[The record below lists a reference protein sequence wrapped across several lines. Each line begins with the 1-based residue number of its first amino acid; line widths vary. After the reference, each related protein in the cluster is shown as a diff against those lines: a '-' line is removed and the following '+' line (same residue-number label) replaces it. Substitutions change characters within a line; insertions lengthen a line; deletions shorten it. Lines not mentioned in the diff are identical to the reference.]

1 MPNSPRC
8 VTAGTIG
15 PQSLG
20 PLTTSITSASTNGPS
35 PKGSGL
41 PPPSAMVSVRPRDSV
56 ATAPRPLVQYNE
68 PNYAVI
74 GVAQPKVVTQ
84 PQPPVP
90 QPQPVVQA
98 SQPLNAQPTTTQV
111 TTVATPPTPVL
122 TSVQRYLADSTSKF
136 FGVNGDDGNEKVWM
150 ERRRRLAIKLFG
162 GVKDDFQLDGTTY
175 EDSLVR
181 LYNYQEICTVHTVS
195 KKQN

>member
-1 MPNSPRC
+1 MSFWRENSN
-8 VTAGTIG
+8 VLKI
-15 PQSLG
+15 
-20 PLTTSITSASTNGPS
+20 S
-35 PKGSGL
+35 PKKLTSKKNPTL
-41 PPPSAMVSVRPRDSV
+41 
-56 ATAPRPLVQYNE
+56 
-68 PNYAVI
+68 
-74 GVAQPKVVTQ
+74 
-84 PQPPVP
+84 
-90 QPQPVVQA
+90 QA

-181 LYNYQEICTVHTVS
+181 TFSTLRNLQYRNKPT
-195 KKQN
+195 

>member
-90 QPQPVVQA
+90 QPQPVVQV
-98 SQPLNAQPTTTQV
+98 S
-111 TTVATPPTPVL
+111 
-122 TSVQRYLADSTSKF
+122 
-136 FGVNGDDGNEKVWM
+136 
-150 ERRRRLAIKLFG
+150 LF
-162 GVKDDFQLDGTTY
+162 
-175 EDSLVR
+175 
-181 LYNYQEICTVHTVS
+181 
-195 KKQN
+195 